1 MSRET
6 SPIPEVPQMRKQ
18 LALVLVPMTLAAAA
32 LPAVASEPD
41 AQASAT
47 KRVKIGDLFF
57 KKSRIT
63 IESGDT
69 VKWTWVGALPHDVT
83 VTQGPRK
90 FHSKT
95 KASGT
100 YSKKLRRRGTYRYI
114 CSVHPNDMKGRI
126 VVE

>member
-1 MSRET
+1 
-6 SPIPEVPQMRKQ
+6 MRKQ

-41 AQASAT
+41 AHASAT
-47 KRVKIGDLFF
+47 KRVKVGDLFF

-63 IESGDT
+63 IQSGDT
-69 VKWTWVGALPHDVT
+69 VKWTWVGELPHDVT
-83 VTQGPRK
+83 VTKGPRK

-95 KASGT
+95 QTSGK
-100 YSKKLRRRGTYRYI
+100 YSKKLRKRGTYRYI
-114 CSVHPNDMKGRI
+114 CSVHPADMKGRI